1 MEQKAVEAW
10 EGTAERDELQEN
22 RRQKTKDAREGMRG
36 CQWLSLCE
44 GHWAGKRLWRK
55 TLSCCHP
62 VGSCL
67 WGQEDPLWLVKH
79 QCLTTAWDTARM
91 KLLGNHR
98 QNQESVGQ
106 CGSCQPAPLHPLF
119 LQGGDEE
126 QSQGPVSQLSH
137 QLQAQEV
144 SMATSPQQLRD
155 CQRSSSCRWGWKEQ
169 VGVPACDPGGNS
181 PEWVPALML
190 LETWMSSGSA
200 HLKGTSLCPR
210 REDVL
215 GLHILAF
222 QIAARQLPVLSFS
235 ACLDGLFSPSPP
247 RRRSVLCP
255 PAPRGPPL
263 SPSLLLLALRAG
275 ARHLLGTAAPTPA
288 LCDSMG
294 CQESSV
300 WHGLR
305 WRWERADSSTRGSLQ
320 PWAALPLL
328 STKLSPRQPIQ
339 KLLFGVGLAL
349 LGLPGPGVAA
359 MGQVLP

>member
-1 MEQKAVEAW
+1 
-10 EGTAERDELQEN
+10 
-22 RRQKTKDAREGMRG
+22 
-36 CQWLSLCE
+36 
-44 GHWAGKRLWRK
+44 
-55 TLSCCHP
+55 
-62 VGSCL
+62 
-67 WGQEDPLWLVKH
+67 
-79 QCLTTAWDTARM
+79 
-91 KLLGNHR
+91 
-98 QNQESVGQ
+98 
-106 CGSCQPAPLHPLF
+106 
-119 LQGGDEE
+119 
-126 QSQGPVSQLSH
+126 
-137 QLQAQEV
+137 
-144 SMATSPQQLRD
+144 MATSPQQLRD
-155 CQRSSSCRWGWKEQ
+155 CQRSSSCRRGWKEQ

-263 SPSLLLLALRAG
+263 PPSLLLLALRAG